1 VQNSCGAQ
9 PLGIVRIEIS
19 VEAGIWTLMGGRRRR
34 GVSMGNETRKGA
46 AGNKRPDEKAP
57 DTLALLKAIADSPR
71 RDNSSYH
78 DAMAQARQAFEAAEE
93 AIGGPVRV
101 KTKFKTKRNGDYV
114 VKWIFKPAK

>member
-1 VQNSCGAQ
+1 
-9 PLGIVRIEIS
+9 
-19 VEAGIWTLMGGRRRR
+19 
-34 GVSMGNETRKGA
+34 MGNETRKGA
-46 AGNKRPDEKAP
+46 ASSRRPDDKTP

-101 KTKFKTKRNGDYV
+101 KTKIKTKRNGDYV